1 MAELKIVLNDPKAKK
16 SYSKTLEENPLV
28 GCKVQETIE
37 GSLVGLEGYEF
48 LITGGA
54 DNTGTAMRADAPGMG
69 KKKILLTSGIGLRKN
84 VRGRKVRKT
93 VAGNTVY
100 EKTSM
105 LNLKVTKYGKVSLEE
120 TLGKKE
126 EVKAA

>member
-1 MAELKIVLNDPKAKK
+1 MAELKIVFNDPKAKK
-16 SYSKTLEENPLV
+16 TYSKVLEENPLI
-28 GCKVQETIE
+28 GRRVQETIE
-37 GSLVGLEGYEF
+37 GSVVGFEGYEF

-69 KKKILLTSGIGLRKN
+69 KKKILLTQGTGLRKN

-105 LNLKVTKYGKVSLEE
+105 LNLKVTKYGKVALEE

-126 EVKAA
+126 EAKAA

>member
-1 MAELKIVLNDPKAKK
+1 MTELKIVLNDTKAKK
-16 SYSKTLEENPLV
+16 SYSKTLEENPFI
-28 GCKVQETIE
+28 GRQVQDTVE
-37 GSLVGLEGYEF
+37 GNLVGLEGYEF

-69 KKKILLTSGIGLRKN
+69 KKKIMLTQGTGLRKN

-126 EVKAA
+126 EAKAS